1 MKANEQSD
9 LLKLLQVDNEETAKL
24 IEGIVNTSF
33 TIRGWGITL
42 VSALIGLTFQ
52 AQQWQVACLAVVIT
66 FLIAFI
72 DGYHSWL
79 YAGLLRH
86 AVSVEQV
93 LATYYAALAR
103 GEDDPQARE
112 DFEVALLA
120 HRFGRFAGIGKFRLW
135 DLRAARP
142 RPVIAVLYLT
152 LFVAAVTSGLIV
164 GSSKKS
170 AGEKFECS
178 AVSGSPNLYICNKK

>member
-178 AVSGSPNLYICNKK
+178 AVSGSPN